1 MREPRHRQGGVAGST
16 KGTEVTLQSAP
27 WVDTARDLIPH
38 FQMDGRWEGGEEDDS
53 LHILPESFHEL

>member
-1 MREPRHRQGGVAGST
+1 MAGST

-27 WVDTARDLIPH
+27 RVDIARDLIPD

-53 LHILPESFHEL
+53 LHIFPESFHEL